1 MLRRLIPAQV
11 DAPKNSKWWLT
22 TSTRSITYSTYD
34 FMLTLLTIYLINKQY
49 RAQSR
54 SWTTDG
60 SKTQQ
65 RERRIRYVDHTPIK
79 QKHRCIQ
86 IEGLE
91 RETRQPIKTG
101 LRIAGIKR
109 LLKNMNSHGMHIHV
123 NARGIYKML
132 NWTRR

>member
-11 DAPKNSKWWLT
+11 NAPKNSKWWLA
-22 TSTRSITYSTYD
+22 TSTRSIITVHMT
-34 FMLTLLTIYLINKQY
+34 LCTLLTIYLNNKQY

-54 SWTTDG
+54 PWTTDG